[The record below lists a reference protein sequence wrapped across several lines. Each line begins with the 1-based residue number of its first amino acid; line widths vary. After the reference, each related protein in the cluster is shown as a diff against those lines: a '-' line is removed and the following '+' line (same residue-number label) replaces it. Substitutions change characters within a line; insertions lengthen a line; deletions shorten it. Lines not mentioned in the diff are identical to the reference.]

1 MAVVS
6 GVVDK
11 EQKGALPGLWWTLGF
26 DTTVLAGLE
35 GHSIDQRNSQEE
47 PGRSLAFLCV
57 YHYDILQTGYV

>member
-26 DTTVLAGLE
+26 DTTVLAGPE
-35 GHSIDQRNSQEE
+35 
-47 PGRSLAFLCV
+47 GRSIR
-57 YHYDILQTGYV
+57 H